1 MLRRAAPVLRRHV
14 VHVRPAVAPLAA
26 RTALPHR
33 RFYRKTGGAVLRGP
47 EPAAAV
53 HSFYGEAVATK
64 VDQLVKM
71 AGVRSRRLQLAAGL
85 VGFSLFAL
93 WMNKEKI
100 TSTVGTQGASV
111 VRETISNKDLQDAA
125 EATVRK
131 MLEQILADES
141 LRGVAGGWVLQL
153 LNGMQNEIGDLMAK
167 IIRLDAVQQAAKDL
181 VASLCKDPYIIQQVS
196 SLVVSTIYMP
206 VVQDAAAKW
215 TAELVMRPDVQE
227 KLSQTTSDTV
237 RSKVVLDTVEE
248 VAIRVAQGVINDP
261 ATSEMLKERLTEVA
275 ADQELQAALSDSA
288 WRVVSRSLNPFAKH
302 PEITNGD
309 NNGREESAV
318 TVESKEE
325 GPAPEA
331 ATEVEGGQGEEEK
344 EPEGEPSTSQSQ
356 GVPPDTPEPH
366 AGEAPALEAA
376 ATDVPVG
383 TGETDE
389 ADHADLSVDASE
401 QETGKEPS
409 SAGGSLPSPTA
420 EVVEVVDTISANG
433 AAEPPMRVAEE
444 KPIDSDVESG
454 PELPA
459 EAAPEASVAFRE
471 TLVATGQK
479 VREGYRKYRERARQ
493 AKDSFMARWR
503 LRRAAVEDDS
513 ERRLFSGALRR
524 LSGEEGKDEP
534 GRGDGESLGL
544 ARPAD
549 EEPDDADG
557 RDEPTAVA
565 GGVESPALGST
576 SGEDTASAST
586 DVIADELPVDHE
598 GEEAVDGP
606 LVLTE
611 EDASVVVDGMEDEAR
626 QTPPKDVVEEEAA
639 NAHVDV
645 QAPPPT
651 PAAAAPEAQGAVGGV
666 AEEHEEPAVPSDGVS
681 GMSETVERKVAVPL
695 DEGSSELDA
704 DTTATPVDV
713 RDARATAGA
722 ATSESLSRAEDVVEQ
737 TPADEPEGSDSI
749 EDETNAAKEG
759 AVPEPDKI
767 SEDYAS
773 SASTVDGQVSAIEAS
788 DGGASLPETD
798 ANHNSSERVLLMQP
812 YELVQKSL
820 VNARRYES
828 LTVRHLS
835 YLSLYRSNLAV
846 LSLIHLDFAHV
857 SSSISPLTDPAVS
870 AGLQGAHN
878 YRVQS
883 GNESLGVWLIPA
895 NNATKPAERAV
906 MYDASSRGQGH
917 RIELYKMLANRLSA
931 TVVAFDLRGYGDST
945 GTPWTSGVLE
955 DIRTIVDWTGKMLRN
970 NSVPGCILES
980 TFVEFIRAAA
990 QFPMTLPLWF
1000 LPVKTRVRLLRPV
1013 IEPAIEDPTH
1023 FNYHTGEQLLLLRR
1037 EAPGVPIINFHGL
1050 SDWLVSSKNARDLQR
1065 LVEGVNYRTV
1075 LIKGG
1080 GHNNLRTGPR
1090 QDQMVA
1096 ALRGWFPETERFFAL
1111 N

>member
-33 RFYRKTGGAVLRGP
+33 RFHRKPGGAVPRSA
-47 EPAAAV
+47 EPAAV

-93 WMNKEKI
+93 WMNKDKI

-167 IIRLDAVQQAAKDL
+167 VIRLDAVQQAAKDL

-215 TAELVMRPDVQE
+215 TGELVMRPDVQE

-237 RSKVVLDTVEE
+237 RSKVVLDTVQE
-248 VAIRVAQGVINDP
+248 VAIRVAQGIINDP

-325 GPAPEA
+325 GPALDA
-331 ATEVEGGQGEEEK
+331 AAEVEGEQGEEEK
-344 EPEGEPSTSQSQ
+344 EPEGEPSTPQGQ

-366 AGEAPALEAA
+366 AEEATTVEAA
-376 ATDVPVG
+376 ATDVPME

-389 ADHADLSVDASE
+389 GDHADFSVDASE

-409 SAGGSLPSPTA
+409 SSAGGSLPSPTA
-420 EVVEVVDTISANG
+420 EVVDVVDTIPADG
-433 AAEPPMRVAEE
+433 AAEPPMGVAEE
-444 KPIDSDVESG
+444 KPNDSDVESG

-459 EAAPEASVAFRE
+459 EAAPEASVAFRK

-493 AKDSFMARWR
+493 AKDSLMARWR

-524 LSGEEGKDEP
+524 LSGEEGKDEA
-534 GRGDGESLGL
+534 GRGDGDSLGL

-586 DVIADELPVDHE
+586 DVIADELPVNHE
-598 GEEAVDGP
+598 GEEAVDGLP
-606 LVLTE
+606 VLTE

-651 PAAAAPEAQGAVGGV
+651 PAAAAPEAQFVAVGGA

-681 GMSETVERKVAVPL
+681 GMSETVEVAVPL

-713 RDARATAGA
+713 RGARATAGA

-759 AVPEPDKI
+759 AVPEPDKR

-773 SASTVDGQVSAIEAS
+773 SASTVDGRVSAFEAS
-788 DGGASLPETD
+788 DGGESLPDTD
-798 ANHNSSERVLLMQP
+798 ANHNSSE
-812 YELVQKSL
+812 
-820 VNARRYES
+820 
-828 LTVRHLS
+828 
-835 YLSLYRSNLAV
+835 
-846 LSLIHLDFAHV
+846 
-857 SSSISPLTDPAVS
+857 AVS
-870 AGLQGAHN
+870 AATDGSSSDDTATDFSAESASDATPRASAEVAGECPAVREPHSSPSILPLLVT
-878 YRVQS
+878 YRPLFLPTVLS
-883 GNESLGVWLIPA
+883 YSTTPFAVPTMIESSTEPSPGPA
-895 NNATKPAERAV
+895 VVSSAEHFSA
-906 MYDASSRGQGH
+906 ASR
-917 RIELYKMLANRLSA
+917 
-931 TVVAFDLRGYGDST
+931 DDST
-945 GTPWTSGVLE
+945 F
-955 DIRTIVDWTGKMLRN
+955 D
-970 NSVPGCILES
+970 C
-980 TFVEFIRAAA
+980 
-990 QFPMTLPLWF
+990 
-1000 LPVKTRVRLLRPV
+1000 
-1013 IEPAIEDPTH
+1013 
-1023 FNYHTGEQLLLLRR
+1023 
-1037 EAPGVPIINFHGL
+1037 
-1050 SDWLVSSKNARDLQR
+1050 
-1065 LVEGVNYRTV
+1065 
-1075 LIKGG
+1075 
-1080 GHNNLRTGPR
+1080 
-1090 QDQMVA
+1090 
-1096 ALRGWFPETERFFAL
+1096 
-1111 N
+1111 